1 MVSAYNK
8 KFFIWTYISLPV
20 DFFIAIYELKLY
32 LYFMESCVT
41 RDMINVTTSI
51 SNSYISPFEK
61 NLILFLVFQPNG
73 TFIRIVGSF

>member
-1 MVSAYNK
+1 
-8 KFFIWTYISLPV
+8 
-20 DFFIAIYELKLY
+20 
-32 LYFMESCVT
+32 MESCVT